1 MQLHIVPG
9 GELPIY
15 RQIMRQVTDA
25 IAGGRLRPGDKLP
38 SQRDL
43 AVELVISPLTVKKA
57 YDELEREGVI
67 ETRRGRGTFVDAAA
81 SAIDPA
87 EQRRR
92 LRGPIRQLLTQAHLR
107 GVPLDEVERL
117 LSEVAAE
124 LAAERDRRRGSVQS
138 GSGSAVKPT
147 PSKPS

>member
-15 RQIMRQVTDA
+15 RQIMRQITDA
-25 IAGGRLRPGDKLP
+25 IAGGRLQPGDKLP

-67 ETRRGRGTFVDAAA
+67 ETRRGRGTFVDSVATAA
-81 SAIDPA
+81 DPA
-87 EQRRR
+87 RQRER
-92 LRGPIRQLLTQAHLR
+92 LRGPVRRLLTQAHLS
-107 GVPLDEVERL
+107 GVALAEVETL
-117 LSEVAAE
+117 LREVAEE
-124 LAAERDRRRGSVQS
+124 LRSERAGRRRNDPETSD
-138 GSGSAVKPT
+138 
-147 PSKPS
+147 